1 MTWSI
6 IAKEPATG
14 RLGVIVASKFFA
26 VGSMVPHIR
35 TGVGAVASQ
44 AFVNPFYGPRG
55 LAMMQAGSTAAEVI
69 NLLTVAD
76 EGRDNRQVHA
86 MDTHGN
92 VHAYTG
98 ANCVDWCGHV
108 VRDGFSVAGNML
120 AGAAVIED
128 TAAEFAARTELPLA
142 RRLIAAMLA
151 GERAGGDK
159 RGKQSAALL
168 IHDGEDYPLYDLRV
182 DDHADPFAELNMSG
196 RLSELAQQAPDSWP
210 TIFRVGSTIPGSDY
224 VNALRLRAR
233 LQQEMNAVMK
243 DIDVLISVP
252 LEGPAIYI
260 TNLTG
265 HPTVVTRCGTNK
277 NMPESIEFIGGLDQE
292 AAILRLAH
300 AYEKATLHHKQWPDM
315 SKVVV

>member
-182 DDHADPFAELNMSG
+182 DDHADPFAELS
-196 RLSELAQQAPDSWP
+196 RLETVARERWLHFRRLMPRTDAPDGLLDRSELDAFIA
-210 TIFRVGSTIPGSDY
+210 
-224 VNALRLRAR
+224 A
-233 LQQEMNAVMK
+233 
-243 DIDVLISVP
+243 
-252 LEGPAIYI
+252 
-260 TNLTG
+260 
-265 HPTVVTRCGTNK
+265 
-277 NMPESIEFIGGLDQE
+277 SIES
-292 AAILRLAH
+292 R
-300 AYEKATLHHKQWPDM
+300 YE
-315 SKVVV
+315 